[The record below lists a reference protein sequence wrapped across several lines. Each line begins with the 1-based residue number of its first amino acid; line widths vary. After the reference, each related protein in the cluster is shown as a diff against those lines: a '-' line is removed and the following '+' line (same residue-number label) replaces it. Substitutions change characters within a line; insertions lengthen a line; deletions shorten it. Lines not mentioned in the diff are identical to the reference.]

1 MPPAMSREVVFDIE
15 TQTAAGSDLKSMR
28 ISVVGVY
35 FYETDEYLCYEERE
49 FPQLWKRLE
58 QSDRLIGYNSRF
70 FDTPILNNY
79 YPGDLNSFPQL
90 DILEEI
96 HKTLGF
102 RLKLDDVAAATVGYR
117 KSGHGLQAVEW
128 WKQGEIQKIKDYCLQ
143 DVKVTK
149 SVYEYGLKYGALA
162 YEDRLGGRKPVPV
175 DFKLKEPAPAINLS
189 MGF

>member
-1 MPPAMSREVVFDIE
+1 MSKEIVFDIE
-15 TQTAAGSDLKSMR
+15 TQTAAGSDLREMK
-28 ISVVGVY
+28 ISVVGVF
-35 FYETDEYLCYEERE
+35 FYETNSYECFEE
-49 FPQLWKRLE
+49 KDFPRLWKYLE

-79 YPGDLNSFPQL
+79 YPGDLNKFVQL

-102 RLKLDDVAAATVGYR
+102 RLKLDDVAAATVGQR

-128 WKQGEIQKIKDYCLQ
+128 LKQGEIQKIKDYCLQ

-149 SVYEYGLKYGALA
+149 DVYEYGLKYKALA
-162 YEDRLGGRKPVPV
+162 YEDRVTGRKAIPV
-175 DFKLKEPAPAINLS
+175 DFSKKEQASSINLS